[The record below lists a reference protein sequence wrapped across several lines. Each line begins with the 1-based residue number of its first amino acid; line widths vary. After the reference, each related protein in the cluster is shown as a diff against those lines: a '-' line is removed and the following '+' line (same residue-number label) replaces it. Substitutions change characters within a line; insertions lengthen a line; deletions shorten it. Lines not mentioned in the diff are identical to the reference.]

1 MKEKIKAHFLKFN
14 PRHFVVFTVLT
25 LFVTDLV
32 NTWFLRIFWQSKNM
46 SLNILRT
53 IFAQKGVNLNDFSAP
68 SIEEMVGFVA
78 NSFSFFLFIIL
89 VNNLFFYL
97 FYLRRKLWAQGFIL
111 FYALTGALLQL
122 TYIFDS
128 ETVGRG
134 WIVYNLLTIPY
145 YLYIF
150 LGVKFL
156 KAETT
161 DAVPE
166 KKAQ

>member
-1 MKEKIKAHFLKFN
+1 MKEKLKAHFLRFK

-25 LFVTDLV
+25 LFITDLV
-32 NTWFLRIFWQSKNM
+32 NTWFLRIFWESKNM
-46 SLNILRT
+46 SHNLIRT
-53 IFAQKGVNLNDFSAP
+53 VFAQKGVNIGDFSAA
-68 SIEEMVGFVA
+68 SIAEMVGFVA

-97 FYLRRKLWAQGFIL
+97 FYLRRKLWAQGYIL

-122 TYIFDS
+122 TYIIDS
-128 ETVGRG
+128 EAIG
-134 WIVYNLLTIPY
+134 WGWTVYNLLTIPY
-145 YLYIF
+145 YLYVF

-161 DAVPE
+161 DPVPG